1 MVGGGSGGGDN
12 KVVATLRADGSVY
25 PASGTSIGQLVNLMN
40 YKIRTEVDVS
50 NKALNTFSVPTTVVD
65 LGKQLLQYA
74 RDGDL
79 KGVKNMLTRGA
90 PFTSDWL
97 GMSALHFAAMNNQY
111 EVCFELLR
119 GGINKDSKTKV
130 DRTPLHMAC
139 FYGNERIVELLLSKK
154 CIVNP
159 RDMLRM
165 TPLHW
170 AVEKG
175 HKNIA
180 RLLLKHNADVTVT
193 SKFGKTP
200 IALAVLTEQAD
211 LLEELEAARQLQIN
225 RKYNEEHEVRTKRSK
240 KETSDAVNSIMGLTN
255 FKTEEP
261 TTSAKHAMEVEDE
274 LTNNSDYA
282 DAKISDL
289 ANIKETGVLDKT
301 TINMLKDHGISM
313 MPEDED
319 TSKDLLATA
328 LQNGR
333 QLVLSEGGK
342 LLLNET
348 KKIHNNSNNNN
359 IGDKNVT
366 VNSSGSTNQTNYT
379 VLPVRNTI
387 ASRTQNLKTRASIIS
402 KAKDNLNMYKNVRI
416 ISLNDFKKFYGNT
429 NLKGVQKI
437 PASMASERFARIRQ
451 ISEEKRI
458 LNPGSRPMNTNQ
470 RILAQL
476 QTKSAQTIMKTEQPS
491 TITADDDD
499 IDSIIQLAPT
509 ESDAEM
515 SDAEQTQQYQSH
527 QQQQQVHKQI
537 QQHQQKA
544 VTSNMQ
550 GTKQLLNI
558 AAPPLIRQITAK
570 QSNNIGNKLNTADGG
585 SNSKHQSGSAV
596 ISLLSVPEICRQLYE
611 LRRQNDEL
619 RRKFDAAQKEKEE
632 MRQRLDRLEELLL
645 VERTDDGYTEA

>member
-1 MVGGGSGGGDN
+1 MVGGGGGGDN

-79 KGVKNMLTRGA
+79 KGVKNMLSRGA

-111 EVCFELLR
+111 EVCDALLK

-154 CIVNP
+154 CVVNP

-175 HKNIA
+175 HKSIA
-180 RLLLKHNADVTVT
+180 RLLLKHNADVTLT

-211 LLEELEAARQLQIN
+211 LLEELETARQSQIN
-225 RKYNEEHEVRTKRSK
+225 RKYNEEHE
-240 KETSDAVNSIMGLTN
+240 KETSDAVNSIMGLTT
-255 FKTEEP
+255 FSTEEP
-261 TTSAKHAMEVEDE
+261 MSSTKITLEVDDE
-274 LTNNSDYA
+274 LTNNSDFA
-282 DAKISDL
+282 ESKMSDL

-319 TSKDLLATA
+319 TSKELLTTA

-348 KKIHNNSNNNN
+348 KKIHNNNN
-359 IGDKNVT
+359 IISSKSASSS
-366 VNSSGSTNQTNYT
+366 SSGNTNANTSNVRNYT
-379 VLPVRNTI
+379 VLPVRGTL
-387 ASRTQNLKTRASIIS
+387 ASRTQNYKARASIIS

-429 NLKGVQKI
+429 NIKGVQKI
-437 PASMASERFARIRQ
+437 PASMASERLARIRQ
-451 ISEEKRI
+451 ISEEQRI
-458 LNPGSRPMNTNQ
+458 LNPGNRQVYTNTRTFAQ
-470 RILAQL
+470 RQL
-476 QTKSAQTIMKTEQPS
+476 KTGQTIVKTEQPS
-491 TITADDDD
+491 SIIAEDDD

-509 ESDAEM
+509 DSDTEM
-515 SDAEQTQQYQSH
+515 SDGEHA
-527 QQQQQVHKQI
+527 QQQQQQTQQVQKQN
-537 QQHQQKA
+537 QQPQKTTTIS
-544 VTSNMQ
+544 VQ

-558 AAPPLIRQITAK
+558 SAPPLIRQLTTK
-570 QSNNIGNKLNTADGG
+570 PGTLVGTKLNTSGG
-585 SNSKHQSGSAV
+585 EVAKPQAGSTV

-619 RRKFDAAQKEKEE
+619 KRKFETAQKEKEE

-645 VERTDDGYTEA
+645 VEKTDDGYVDT

>member
-1 MVGGGSGGGDN
+1 MVGGGGGGDN

-50 NKALNTFSVPTTVVD
+50 NKALNTFNVPTTVVD

-79 KGVKNMLTRGA
+79 KGVKNMLSRGA

-111 EVCFELLR
+111 EVCDALLK

-175 HKNIA
+175 HKSIA

-211 LLEELEAARQLQIN
+211 LLEELESARQSQIN
-225 RKYNEEHEVRTKRSK
+225 RKYNEEHEVRAKRFK

-255 FKTEEP
+255 FSAEEAASS
-261 TTSAKHAMEVEDE
+261 TKITLEVDDE
-274 LTNNSDYA
+274 LTNNSDFA
-282 DAKISDL
+282 ESKISDL

-319 TSKDLLATA
+319 TSKELLATA

-348 KKIHNNSNNNN
+348 KKIHNNNN
-359 IGDKNVT
+359 GKSASS
-366 VNSSGSTNQTNYT
+366 SSGNANSNTSNVRNYT
-379 VLPVRNTI
+379 VLPVRGTL
-387 ASRTQNLKTRASIIS
+387 ASRTQNYKARASIIS

-437 PASMASERFARIRQ
+437 PASMARQ
-451 ISEEKRI
+451 ISEEQRI
-458 LNPGSRPMNTNQ
+458 LNPGNRQVYTNT
-470 RILAQL
+470 RTLAQRQL
-476 QTKSAQTIMKTEQPS
+476 KADQTVVKTEQPS
-491 TITADDDD
+491 TIIAEEDD

-509 ESDAEM
+509 DSDTEL
-515 SDAEQTQQYQSH
+515 SDSEHA
-527 QQQQQVHKQI
+527 QQQQQQTQQAQKQN
-537 QQHQQKA
+537 QPQQKL
-544 VTSNMQ
+544 SNVSIQ

-558 AAPPLIRQITAK
+558 AAPQVIRQLTTKQGTLVGTKINMSGGEAAK
-570 QSNNIGNKLNTADGG
+570 PQAG
-585 SNSKHQSGSAV
+585 STV

-611 LRRQNDEL
+611 LRRQNDDL
-619 RRKFDAAQKEKEE
+619 KRKFDAAQKEKEE

-645 VERTDDGYTEA
+645 VEKTDDGYVDT